1 MKNNYEVLASEI
13 VDCCFQVH
21 KALGPGLLESAYQKC
36 LVYELNSRNLKVESE
51 VALPINYKG
60 VDLDCGYRI
69 DILVEDKILLE
80 LKSVEKI
87 IPVHT
92 AQIIS
97 YLKLS
102 NKKLGFLVNFNVSL
116 LKEGIKR
123 FANNY

>member
-1 MKNNYEVLASEI
+1 MKNNYEALASEI

-51 VALPINYKG
+51 VALPISYKG
-60 VDLDCGYRI
+60 VELDCGYRI

-102 NKKLGFLVNFNVSL
+102 DKKLGFLVNFNVSL
-116 LKEGIKR
+116 LKDGIKR